1 MRMAADSLRS
11 SMPFLAICAVSLAC
25 VTCQG
30 QTLSSL
36 GIDVRGPSRPFV
48 FTNTVDAFYYGETG
62 GPNTTSW
69 QGFNVRGQELLDDY
83 LLLVKGKPFARTA
96 ASRTVVYPDHLERHY
111 PGGIR
116 EEVWPADS
124 LPLIAVTL
132 TFPTPVD
139 AGIVP
144 LFSDALA
151 RDEFTVELSTG
162 LASLARTRDLSR
174 SRATDVPRWLGIGGA
189 GALPESLEYRSARQY
204 SPVRLYAR
212 NARRHT
218 FLIAA
223 GSSPGHLRML
233 LTLYQRE
240 PTRLQNQRR
249 HRMETE
255 LSRAPFRTD
264 NAEFNKG
271 LAWARLSLRA
281 LIMNQTGKGIFAGL
295 PWFNNYWGRDTFIS
309 LPGATLVTGA
319 YADAR
324 DILRSFS
331 AFQQRD
337 SSSSDF
343 GRIPNIITL
352 TDTAYNTA
360 DGTPRFVMMAREY
373 IERSGD
379 ETFLLEVYP
388 VVVRSIE
395 GTFRFHTDSL
405 GFLTHADAET
415 WMDAVGPDGPWSPRG
430 NRGND
435 IQALWAHQLEAGVWF
450 ATRLGDV
457 YSARTWNSALQKVRA
472 SFTRFF
478 VHEGRITDHLLPDGR
493 PDVQVRPN
501 QIFTASLLSAQD
513 RRAMLGAVMTQLT
526 YPYGVASLAQTDD
539 AFHPYHEYPPFYPK
553 DAAYHNGTVWTWL
566 QGPVIS
572 ELCSA
577 GMPDTAFVLT
587 RNAVH
592 QILHRGAVG
601 TQSELLDALAR
612 PGEAE
617 PRLSGTVSQAWNLGE
632 FVRNAYDD
640 YLGVRY
646 SALDR
651 RITIR
656 PRIPEAL
663 GNVEASVIVG
673 NVTLGIAVAAKA
685 TPVKIT
691 LTSPSLRSPYK
702 LTVELPAASLSSSV
716 TAPSSQVSFLYSGG
730 RTVVWMLNDSTA
742 SVVQDGKTD
751 TVPAGWIISE
761 ETSGRITSEDSLRR
775 TASKDTSGRIAYED
789 SLRRIASKDTSGRIA
804 YGDPPLR
811 NASAA
816 PAGAIAPLRFAVP
829 YLRPGLKAMK
839 GPAYRMLSH
848 AEVTQLPPQRPPV
861 IDAIDQSNDDI
872 GVGPILL
879 RGGRLSYPENP
890 HFRPGS
896 FDLTRFTV
904 HADSSRVVFALR
916 FRALSDPGWHPEYG
930 FQLTMAA
937 IAIDTDGKSGSG
949 NRIVPAQSLY
959 AMPGERG
966 YDRLILVGGGIR
978 IEDSAGHT
986 LAGYT
991 PTESDAANPIGNSL
1005 TGTIRFS
1012 VPVSILGAPKADW
1025 TYVVVVGAQDDHGGA
1040 GIGEF
1045 RAVHAGKGE
1054 WNGGGKL
1061 NPEEPNIYDDLIAP

>member
-1 MRMAADSLRS
+1 MVAASLRAAI
-11 SMPFLAICAVSLAC
+11 PILTICAASLA
-25 VTCQG
+25 VIQCQAR
-30 QTLSSL
+30 TLSSL
-36 GIDVRGPSRPFV
+36 GIEVRGPSRPFV
-48 FTNTVDAFYYGETG
+48 FTNSIDAFYYGETG

-69 QGFNVRGQELLDDY
+69 QGFNVRGRELLDDY

-124 LPLIAVTL
+124 LALIAVTL

-151 RDEFTVELSTG
+151 RDEFAVELSTG
-162 LASLARTRDLSR
+162 LACVARTRDLGR
-174 SRATDVPRWLGIGGA
+174 SPATDPPLWLGISAA
-189 GALPESLEYRSARQY
+189 GALPESLEYRAARQY

-223 GSSPGHLRML
+223 GSEPGRLRTL
-233 LTLYQRE
+233 LDLYQRE
-240 PTRLQNQRR
+240 STQFRDQRR
-249 HRMETE
+249 QRMEAE
-255 LSRAPFRTD
+255 LSRSRFETD
-264 NAEFNKG
+264 NADFNRG
-271 LAWARLSLRA
+271 LAWAKLSLSA

-295 PWFNNYWGRDTFIS
+295 PWFNSYWGRDTFIA

-319 YADAR
+319 WADAR
-324 DILRSFS
+324 DIFRSFS
-331 AFQQRD
+331 MFQQRD

-343 GRIPNIITL
+343 GRIPNIVTL

-379 ETFLLEVYP
+379 ASFLLEMYP
-388 VVVRSIE
+388 VVLRSIE
-395 GTFRFHTDSL
+395 GTLRYHTDSL
-405 GFLTHADAET
+405 GFLTHGDAET

-430 NRGND
+430 NRAND
-435 IQALWAHQLEAGVWF
+435 IQALWARQLEAGMWF

-457 YSARTWNSALQKVRA
+457 RSARSWHVALNRVRA
-472 SFTRFF
+472 SFTRSF
-478 VHEGRITDHLLPDGR
+478 VRDGKVADHLLPDGR
-493 PDVQVRPN
+493 PDVRVRPN
-501 QIFTASLLSAQD
+501 QVFTAPLLSAHD
-513 RRAMLGAVMTQLT
+513 RRTMLGTVVTQLT

-539 AFHPYHEYPPFYPK
+539 GFHPYHEHPPFYPK

-577 GMPDTAFVLT
+577 GLPDTAFVLT

-592 QILHRGAVG
+592 QILRRGAVG

-640 YLGVRY
+640 YLGVRVN
-646 SALDR
+646 ALER
-651 RITIR
+651 RIAIR
-656 PRIPEAL
+656 PRLPKAL
-663 GNVEASVIVG
+663 GNVTASVVVG
-673 NVTLGIAVAAKA
+673 NVSLGIAVASTA

-691 LTSPSLRSPYK
+691 LTAPPLLTPYT
-702 LTVELPAASLSSSV
+702 LTVELPSGSPASSRSASSSQ
-716 TAPSSQVSFLYSGG
+716 ASFTYGG
-730 RTVVWMLNDSTA
+730 GKAVVWMLNDSTA
-742 SVVQDGKTD
+742 SVVLEGKRKSI
-751 TVPAGWIISE
+751 PARRVVSE
-761 ETSGRITSEDSLRR
+761 YLARP
-775 TASKDTSGRIAYED
+775 
-789 SLRRIASKDTSGRIA
+789 IASEAPSRQA
-804 YGDPPLR
+804 
-811 NASAA
+811 ASEA
-816 PAGAIAPLRFAVP
+816 PTGELASLRFAVP
-829 YLRPGLKAMK
+829 HLRPGLKSLK
-839 GPAYRMLSH
+839 GPAHRMLSH
-848 AEVTQLPPQRPPV
+848 AEVVQALPQRAPAV
-861 IDAIDQSNDDI
+861 DVSDQSNDDI
-872 GVGPILL
+872 GVGPVLL

-904 HADSSRVVFALR
+904 HADSSHAVFTLR
-916 FRALSDPGWHPEYG
+916 FHALSDPGWHPEYG
-930 FQLTMAA
+930 FQLTMVA
-937 IAIDTDGKSGSG
+937 IAIDTDGKSRSG
-949 NRIVPAQSLY
+949 RRTLPAQSLY

-966 YDRLILVGGGIR
+966 YERLILVGGGIR
-978 IEDSAGHT
+978 VEDAAGIT

-991 PTESDAANPIGNSL
+991 PTEPDAADPIGNSM

-1012 VPVSILGAPKADW
+1012 IPLSVLGTPTSEW
-1025 TYVVVVGAQDDHGGA
+1025 TYVVVAGAQDDHGGA

-1045 RAVHAGKGE
+1045 RAVHAEHGE

-1061 NPEEPNIYDDLIAP
+1061 HTEEPNIYDELIAP